1 MGKSQHRSAEMGYL
15 ERDASD
21 PTRRSAA
28 LRRALEAVVRD
39 IPAAGTALLWPGAD
53 GEAPWRVQYAGAR
66 AAEMERCLRSRL
78 DASLEVA
85 TLALTEDSPC
95 SPGTRPALFHLHP
108 RDPLLGSLWLVWPHK
123 GLGSVLAGKETERF
137 RRALES
143 FVELEYKERLYFC
156 DRSDFPGSD
165 LVEAL
170 HNGDE
175 QALPEL
181 LAFARTISGADFT
194 YWGSVHEGWGGVRDR
209 VVDVHWHVGAE
220 DSGFGFELPL
230 GRGVGGRAFSSD
242 EVFEIA
248 DYRNCQYRYPG
259 VSDITDREEV
269 RSTLALPVHG
279 ADPKTGGVL
288 YAVRRK
294 VAPFSPAER
303 TLLRRLGQSVE
314 PVPGPGP
321 VSRHFFPAGVDRVE
335 AAKAALRRILLDS
348 TQPQDVESW
357 LGQII
362 KGPVILADQ
371 AGRPYVPANADRLEQ
386 LRDAVR
392 DDGPSLRVVPLPDRG
407 KAGDRGSLQVWPS
420 VKLPLPGWPDLL
432 DDAATV
438 CNIVLDRAEQA
449 YDRLNRARSRWL
461 EDVARGKTD
470 QPTRREGNRLGLPVG
485 KGEVWAVAWRPGTT
499 DDAEESRRLMLAEDA
514 VLDQLGS
521 PLIARG
527 GGVGVVLLEGRPRKR
542 PASVR
547 DELLRFFG
555 PDPLW
560 LVYGAVYDSLEGLKD
575 ALIRTIG
582 TAERIREENV
592 ERYVSEIGGWGLD
605 GLLENPRVSGELDE
619 LTDNLLGPLLLHDE
633 SAGSQ
638 LTQTFCLVLAAGPEE
653 AAKRLFVH
661 ANTVRYRMRRAAEVL
676 GRDLDSPKERTALSL
691 AAFVWLRRDRS
702 ADSRPA
708 DQARHQD

>member
-1 MGKSQHRSAEMGYL
+1 MGKRQHRSAQAGYR
-15 ERDASD
+15 EQDTSD

-28 LRRALEAVVRD
+28 LRHALETAVRD

-53 GEAPWRVQYAGAR
+53 GAEPWRVQYAGAR

-78 DASLEVA
+78 DASLETA
-85 TLALTEDSPC
+85 MLALTQESPC
-95 SPGTRPALFHLHP
+95 SPGTRPARFHLHP
-108 RDPLLGSLWLVWPHK
+108 RDPLLGSLWLVWPHE
-123 GLGSVLAGKETERF
+123 GLGSVLAGGETERF

-143 FVELEYKERLYFC
+143 FVELEYKERLYFH
-156 DRSDFPGSD
+156 DRPDFPGSD

-170 HNGDE
+170 HNEDE
-175 QALPEL
+175 QAFPEL
-181 LAFARTISGADFT
+181 LALARTISDADFT
-194 YWGSVHEGWGGVRDR
+194 YWGSVHEGWGGMRDG

-230 GRGVGGRAFSSD
+230 GRGVGGRAFASD

-279 ADPKTGGVL
+279 ADPQTGGVL

-294 VAPFSPAER
+294 VDPFSSAER
-303 TLLRRLGQSVE
+303 TLLRRLGRSVE
-314 PVPGPGP
+314 PVPGPRP
-321 VSRHFFPAGVDRVE
+321 VSSHFFSAGADRVE

-362 KGPVILADQ
+362 KGPVILVDQ
-371 AGRPYVPANADRLEQ
+371 AGRPYVPANADRLER

-392 DDGPSLRVVPLPDRG
+392 NDGPSPRVVPLADRRER
-407 KAGDRGSLQVWPS
+407 GDRGSLSLWPS
-420 VKLPLPGWPDLL
+420 VGLPLPGWPDLL
-432 DDAATV
+432 DDAAAV

-449 YDRLNRARSRWL
+449 YDRLNHARSRWL
-461 EDVARGKTD
+461 EDVARGKTG
-470 QPTRREGNRLGLPVG
+470 QHARREGNRLGLPSSR
-485 KGEVWAVAWRPGTT
+485 GEVWAVAWRPGTT
-499 DDAEESRRLMLAEDA
+499 DAAEETRRKMLAEDA
-514 VLDQLGS
+514 VLDQLGR
-521 PLIARG
+521 PLIAHG
-527 GGVGVVLLEGRPRKR
+527 GGVGVMLLEGGSRKP

-560 LVYGAVYDSLEGLKD
+560 LVHGAVYDSLESLKD

-582 TAERIREENV
+582 TAQRIRDENV

-605 GLLENPRVSGELDE
+605 GLVENPRVSAELDE
-619 LTDNLLGPLLLHDE
+619 LADNLLRPLLLHDE
-633 SAGSQ
+633 SADSQ
-638 LTQTFCLVLAAGPEE
+638 LTETLCLVLAAGPKE
-653 AAKRLFVH
+653 AARQLFVH
-661 ANTVRYRMRRAAEVL
+661 PNTVRYRVRRAAEVL
-676 GRDLDSPKERTALSL
+676 GRDLESPKEKTALSL
-691 AAFVWLRRDRS
+691 AAFVWLRRGES
-702 ADSRPA
+702 TDSRPA
-708 DQARHQD
+708 NRVRHRD